1 MISKSLF
8 EERTISRKNNKNM
21 IKVIQRTN
29 PDVESYGIYFPEEL
43 KEELEKQRKEI
54 CECSGLPSVK
64 SYN

>member
-1 MISKSLF
+1 
-8 EERTISRKNNKNM
+8 M